1 MRGSAHSVSDDYHL
15 KAAACVA
22 IIGIML
28 LTVVP
33 VAAFDAPDPFSG
45 EGKQNF
51 ILRCTKDTKIP
62 GFVTTASKR
71 RYCKCVAN
79 KAERYYPS
87 IMQSIDSSDPVTV
100 VQQKLQ
106 RGWMKLSSSCL
117 ARQRS
122 DPK

>member
-1 MRGSAHSVSDDYHL
+1 MRGSTHSVSDDYHL

-22 IIGIML
+22 IIGMML
-28 LTVVP
+28 LTGVP
-33 VAAFDAPDPFSG
+33 VAASDAHDPFSG
-45 EGKQNF
+45 EGKQKF
-51 ILRCTKDTKIP
+51 IARCTQDTKIP

-79 KAERYYPS
+79 KAERHYPS
-87 IMQSIDSSDPVTV
+87 IIQSIDPSDTVTV
-100 VQQKLQ
+100 AQQKLQ
-106 RGWMKLSSSCL
+106 RAWMQLSSSCL